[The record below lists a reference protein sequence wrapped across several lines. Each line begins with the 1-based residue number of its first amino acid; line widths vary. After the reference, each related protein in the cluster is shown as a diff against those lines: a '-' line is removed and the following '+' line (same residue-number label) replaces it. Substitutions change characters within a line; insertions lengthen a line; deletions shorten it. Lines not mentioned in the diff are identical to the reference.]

1 MGAGWSRWHG
11 GRTWTPTD
19 LLGRL
24 RVLGTMNEPPV
35 VYVTREIPEAGLER
49 LEEVC
54 DVYVWDEKLPPP
66 KEHIINH
73 LSDLEADALLCLLSD
88 DIDGTVMDAS
98 PNLTVV
104 STFSVGY
111 DHIDLEAAQERGIAV
126 GHTPGVLTDT
136 TADYGWAL
144 LMTCA
149 RRTVEGY
156 EYVKADEWET
166 WGPRLLTGPDVH
178 GATLG
183 IIGLGNI
190 GTAVAKRTAGF
201 DMDVLYS
208 DVARWEDK
216 EAELQE
222 AGVDITYVN
231 REDLLAQSDF
241 VTVHVPLMDATHHL
255 ISDEEL
261 QTMKEEAVLINT
273 SRGPVVDP
281 DALDTALEND
291 WITRAG
297 LDVTEPEPLRADHQL
312 LRHAPE
318 KLVVTPHIAS
328 ASIQTRDKM
337 ATMAAENVIAGV
349 QSDPLPNSALEDADL
364 TE

>member
-1 MGAGWSRWHG
+1 
-11 GRTWTPTD
+11 
-19 LLGRL
+19 
-24 RVLGTMNEPPV
+24 MNDQPV
-35 VYVTREIPEAGLER
+35 AYVTREIPEAGLEL
-49 LEEVC
+49 LEEAC

-66 KEHIINH
+66 KEHIIKH
-73 LSDLEADALLCLLSD
+73 LRDLEADALLCLLSD

-98 PNLTVV
+98 PHLAVV

-111 DHIDLEAAQERGIAV
+111 DHIDLDAAQDRGIAV

-201 DMDVLYS
+201 DMEVIYS
-208 DVARWEDK
+208 DVMRWEDK
-216 EAELQE
+216 EAELAE
-222 AGVDITYVN
+222 AGVEITFVDQD
-231 REDLLAQSDF
+231 ELLAQSNF

-255 ISDEEL
+255 ISEDEL
-261 QTMKEEAVLINT
+261 QAMKEEAVLINT

-281 DALDTALEND
+281 EALDTALAND

-297 LDVTEPEPLRADHQL
+297 LDVTEPEPLPADHSL

-349 QSDPLPNSALEDADL
+349 HGDPLPNSALKDADSV
-364 TE
+364 ED